1 MIWLILLACR
11 RDVAPTD
18 SDTDTGAV
26 DTNVEKP
33 QCILKENGQRLS
45 ITSALDGAQLF
56 IAADLM
62 AQGPQM
68 PVAVVQGGFSGE
80 QVPARNSSILNTGGG
95 HVQVHVDLP
104 GSDSA
109 AASRDYYGADSRVS
123 VAELLRYT
131 ASLREDDEGCLLSD
145 RIQTRD
151 ELILVGLSN
160 GGNLAVSTLVDST
173 LDLPP
178 VDALVLW
185 ETPSSA
191 PFALTEY
198 HRPELGDC
206 TLGATLRCEMDYS
219 QLRWAAGQAYL
230 DRNGS
235 GDLDPDE
242 PSWAGLNPSIGQLFS
257 PEMRTLLGDGKGLA
271 SQADTVAFWER
282 REAASLVTELAA
294 AYPSLKTMIVAG
306 TDDHVQDIEG
316 SPHVMGLAMGF
327 VRQGL
332 WVRLNPDSV
341 YSGLGVEN
349 DAQVPIGFDSTNV
362 LLNGSTNIA
371 TVSGGVHEM
380 VDRVSAQDW
389 STDLD
394 ERL

>member
-11 RDVAPTD
+11 KDVAPVD
-18 SDTDTGAV
+18 SDDTGVV

-45 ITSALDGAQLF
+45 ITSSLDGAQLF
-56 IAADLM
+56 IAADLL
-62 AQGPQM
+62 AEGAQM

-80 QVPARNSSILNTGGG
+80 QVPARNSTILNTGGG
-95 HVQVHVDLP
+95 HVQVHLDLP

-109 AASRDYYGADSRVS
+109 AADRDYFGADSRVS
-123 VAELLRYT
+123 VGELLRFT
-131 ASLREDDEGCLLSD
+131 AGLREDDEGCKLSD

-160 GGNLAVSTLVDST
+160 GGNLAVSTLVDSS

-191 PFALTEY
+191 PFAMTEY
-198 HRPELGDC
+198 YRPELGDC

-219 QLRWAAGQAYL
+219 QLGWAGGQAYL
-230 DRNGS
+230 DRNDS

-242 PSWAGLNPSIGQLFS
+242 PSWTGLNPSIGQLFS
-257 PEMRTLLGDGKGLA
+257 PELRALLGDDKGLA
-271 SQADTVAFWER
+271 SQADTEEFWER

-306 TDDHVQDIEG
+306 KDDHVQEVEG
-316 SPHVMGLAMGF
+316 SPHVTGLAMGF
-327 VRQGL
+327 MRQGL
-332 WVRLNPDSV
+332 WLRLNPDAV
-341 YSGLGVEN
+341 YTGLGVEN
-349 DAQVPIGFDSTNV
+349 DAQIPIGFDSAEM
-362 LLNGSTNIA
+362 LINGSTNIA
-371 TVSGGVHEM
+371 TVSSGVHEM
-380 VDRVSAQDW
+380 VDRLRAQDW
-389 STDLD
+389 SADLD